1 MTSYTDP
8 QDTATWKPFYFI
20 IGRWSFRRHVRERAT
35 WEIDFVCDLREV
47 VYLASSAVFRSF
59 YLTIPREQD
68 EDYCHD
74 EDALLKGDV

>member
-1 MTSYTDP
+1 M
-8 QDTATWKPFYFI
+8 
-20 IGRWSFRRHVRERAT
+20 RERAT

-47 VYLASSAVFRSF
+47 VYLASSAVYRSF
-59 YLTIPREQD
+59 YFTIPREQD